1 MSLGNIDQNMKI
13 IVLIEIDK
21 FFMIPDVRV
30 NLIKNMIKIN
40 KIDMQN
46 LMFQE
51 IPGNMLKSS
60 TINHHKNIL
69 IKEDLIYQKNVNI
82 GMIGNMKNQLMTIQG
97 NNFEARMN
105 LVTKI
110 NHDTKMILV
119 QKIINTRKFRF
130 KIDNKFK
137 EKDILLLK
145 KIWMFKNIDPF
156 S

>member
-82 GMIGNMKNQLMTIQG
+82 GMIGNMKNQLMNIQG

>member
-1 MSLGNIDQNMKI
+1 MN
-13 IVLIEIDK
+13 
-21 FFMIPDVRV
+21 PDVHV
-30 NLIKNMIKIN
+30 NFIKNMTKIN

-46 LMFQE
+46 LTFQE

-69 IKEDLIYQKNVNI
+69 IKEDHIYQKNVNI
-82 GMIGNMKNQLMTIQG
+82 GMIGNMKNQLMTIKG
-97 NNFEARMN
+97 NNLKARMN
-105 LVTKI
+105 LVTKM

-119 QKIINTRKFRF
+119 QKIINTRKLRF

-145 KIWMFKNIDPF
+145 KIWTFKNIDPF
-156 S
+156 SENISLKRYGYKNY